1 MKHLNNTRKFWEII
15 KPFFFDKGM
24 NFNKMMILEEDRLLS
39 EEGSIAEVMNNYFV
53 DVSKSLNLKEFSESN
68 MYNSGNNRG
77 HSLNSVL
84 FEDHVNV
91 KIIREKN
98 VDNGEFHFQP
108 ISTDEPKKIITGL
121 DCNKTN
127 LNGSILANVLKDTY
141 NAFIPYFTDIIN
153 DSFQTGNCSA
163 SMQEKRSS

>member
-1 MKHLNNTRKFWEII
+1 MKHLNNTRKFWKII

-24 NFNKMMILEEDRLLS
+24 NFNKMMILEEDKLLS

-53 DVSKSLNLKEFSESN
+53 DISKSLNLKDFSESN

-84 FEDHVNV
+84 FEDHVSV

-108 ISTDEPKKIITGL
+108 ISTDELKKIITGL

-127 LNGSILANVLKDTY
+127 LNGSIPANVLKDTY
-141 NAFIPYFTDIIN
+141 NTFIPYFTDIIN

>member
-1 MKHLNNTRKFWEII
+1 
-15 KPFFFDKGM
+15 
-24 NFNKMMILEEDRLLS
+24 MMILEEDKLLS

-53 DVSKSLNLKEFSESN
+53 DISKSLNLKDFSESN

-84 FEDHVNV
+84 FEDHVSV

-108 ISTDEPKKIITGL
+108 ISTDELKKIITGL

-127 LNGSILANVLKDTY
+127 LNGSIPANVLKDTY
-141 NAFIPYFTDIIN
+141 NTFIPYFTDIIN

>member
-1 MKHLNNTRKFWEII
+1 
-15 KPFFFDKGM
+15 M
-24 NFNKMMILEEDRLLS
+24 NFNKMMILEEDKLLS

-53 DVSKSLNLKEFSESN
+53 DISKSLNLKDFSESN

-84 FEDHVNV
+84 FEDHVSV

-108 ISTDEPKKIITGL
+108 ISNDELKKIITGL

-127 LNGSILANVLKDTY
+127 LNGSIPANVLKDTY
-141 NAFIPYFTDIIN
+141 NTFIPYFTDIIN

>member
-1 MKHLNNTRKFWEII
+1 
-15 KPFFFDKGM
+15 M
-24 NFNKMMILEEDRLLS
+24 NFNKMMILEEDKLLS

-53 DVSKSLNLKEFSESN
+53 DISKSLNLKDFSESN

-84 FEDHVNV
+84 FEDHVSV

-108 ISTDEPKKIITGL
+108 ISTDELKKIITGL

-127 LNGSILANVLKDTY
+127 LNGSIPANVLKDTY
-141 NAFIPYFTDIIN
+141 NTFIPYFTDIIN

>member
-1 MKHLNNTRKFWEII
+1 
-15 KPFFFDKGM
+15 M
-24 NFNKMMILEEDRLLS
+24 NFNKMMIFEEDKLLS

-53 DVSKSLNLKEFSESN
+53 DISKSLNLKDFSESN

-84 FEDHVNV
+84 FEDHVSV
-91 KIIREKN
+91 KIMREKN
-98 VDNGEFHFQP
+98 VDNGEFHFLP
-108 ISTDEPKKIITGL
+108 ISTDELKKIITGL

-127 LNGSILANVLKDTY
+127 LNGSIPANVLKDTY
-141 NAFIPYFTDIIN
+141 NTFIPYFTDIIN